1 LINKAGSKHVEEK
14 MNGYHI
20 EQTKFEQVLLEDDD
34 CEACK
39 L

>member
-1 LINKAGSKHVEEK
+1 LINKAGSKQVDEVKEDKIEEVI
-14 MNGYHI
+14 I
-20 EQTKFEQVLLEDDD
+20 ELEDDD